1 MEMGTGKTRVA
12 LELINIRLQKDR
24 IDHVIWLCPCS
35 VKENLKRDIIKHTGE
50 EQECITICGIETLS
64 SSIKANSYLLDLV
77 KNKRCYL
84 IVDESNLVKNH
95 KAKRSQN
102 IIRLAEYCT
111 YKLILN
117 GTPVTKN
124 EADLFT
130 QWYILDWRVLGYKSY
145 WSFAANH
152 LEYDDKGKIRRC
164 LNVDYLVEKIGP
176 YSYQVKKEECLDLP
190 PKTYEKV
197 YYELTNEQYEHYL
210 NVADELMFSLN
221 EFKPWTIYRM
231 LIALQDVISG
241 MLVNT
246 SKDNIQTSPYF
257 DNPLDNPRIKT
268 LMELLDGLE
277 EKTIIFCKY
286 QSEIDDITNIINS
299 KYGKDTAVP
308 FTGDLTQ
315 KKRQNNLDLFQTTS
329 QYLVA
334 NKQCGAYGLNLQ
346 FCSYIIFYSNDWN
359 YGTRSQAEDRVH
371 RIGQTEN
378 VHIVDIC
385 AADTLDERI
394 LKCLDKKENLVD
406 SIREEIEENKD
417 KEDELYSWI
426 TKKDWRKRKYS
437 LKIKNKD
444 KEDLYENL

>member
-1 MEMGTGKTRVA
+1 
-12 LELINIRLQKDR
+12 
-24 IDHVIWLCPCS
+24 
-35 VKENLKRDIIKHTGE
+35 
-50 EQECITICGIETLS
+50 
-64 SSIKANSYLLDLV
+64 
-77 KNKRCYL
+77 
-84 IVDESNLVKNH
+84 
-95 KAKRSQN
+95 
-102 IIRLAEYCT
+102 
-111 YKLILN
+111 
-117 GTPVTKN
+117 
-124 EADLFT
+124 
-130 QWYILDWRVLGYKSY
+130 
-145 WSFAANH
+145 
-152 LEYDDKGKIRRC
+152 
-164 LNVDYLVEKIGP
+164 
-176 YSYQVKKEECLDLP
+176 
-190 PKTYEKV
+190 
-197 YYELTNEQYEHYL
+197 
-210 NVADELMFSLN
+210 
-221 EFKPWTIYRM
+221 
-231 LIALQDVISG
+231 
-241 MLVNT
+241 
-246 SKDNIQTSPYF
+246 
-257 DNPLDNPRIKT
+257 
-268 LMELLDGLE
+268 MELLDGLE
-277 EKTIIFCKY
+277 EKTIIFCKF

-406 SIREEIEENKD
+406 SIREEIEKNKD
-417 KEDELYSWI
+417 KEDKLYSWI